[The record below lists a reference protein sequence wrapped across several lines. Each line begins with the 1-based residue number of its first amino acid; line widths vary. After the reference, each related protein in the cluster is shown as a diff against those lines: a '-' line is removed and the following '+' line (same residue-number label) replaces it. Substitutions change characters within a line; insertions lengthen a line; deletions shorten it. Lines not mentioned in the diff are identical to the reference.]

1 MNALPQLGV
10 LGCSRAQDNEPIPGC
25 ADAVTTEIDRTRR
38 GRVSGL
44 FGCKIGEM
52 NSLVRSAKVPDHPNN
67 PTYGHRRSAI
77 DPRESMISVF
87 GGQ

>member
-1 MNALPQLGV
+1 MLGW
-10 LGCSRAQDNEPIPGC
+10 SRAQDNEPMPGC
-25 ADAVTTEIDRTRR
+25 ADEVTTEIDKTLR

-44 FGCKIGEM
+44 FGWRIGEM
-52 NSLVRSAKVPDHPNN
+52 NSLVRSAKVPDHQNN

-77 DPRESMISVF
+77 DPRESTISVF